1 MEVAFMKPLFL
12 YLAFKI
18 LRMDTTLINILCLIL
33 LFLGIL
39 GTFLPVLPGLLLSIC
54 GLLIYK
60 FGTDSDLSMIYIW
73 AFGILTLVSVVLS
86 YVIPAKTNQKYGG
99 TRWGS
104 IGSIIGTIVGMFLPI
119 PLGFLV
125 GMFAGVFIGEL
136 LHDSKDMTKAWK
148 STKGAFIG
156 FIYGTGFSLVV
167 GVAMFLVVVLD
178 MLNVI

>member
-1 MEVAFMKPLFL
+1 
-12 YLAFKI
+12 
-18 LRMDTTLINILCLIL
+18 MDHSLISILCIIL
-33 LFLGIL
+33 LILGIL
-39 GTFLPVLPGLLLSIC
+39 GTFLPVLPGLVLSLA

-60 FGTDSDLSMIYIW
+60 YGTDADLSMIYIW
-73 AFGILTLVSVVLS
+73 VFVILSIASVILN
-86 YVIPAKTNQKYGG
+86 YVIPAKTNRKYGG

-104 IGSIIGTIVGMFLPI
+104 IGSIIGTIVGLFIPI

-136 LHDSKDMTKAWK
+136 LHDSKDMNKALR

-167 GVAMFLVVVLD
+167 GIAMLMVVVLD
-178 MLNVI
+178 MINFI

>member
-1 MEVAFMKPLFL
+1 MDHSLISFL
-12 YLAFKI
+12 SIVL
-18 LRMDTTLINILCLIL
+18 LI
-33 LFLGIL
+33 LGIL
-39 GTFLPVLPGLLLSIC
+39 GTFLPVLPGLVLSLA

-60 FGTDSDLSMIYIW
+60 YGTDSDLSMLYIW
-73 AFGILTLVSVVLS
+73 AFVILTLASAVLN
-86 YVIPAKTNQKYGG
+86 YIIPAKTNRKYGG

-104 IGSIIGTIVGMFLPI
+104 IGSVVGTIVGIFLPI

-136 LHDSKDMTKAWK
+136 LHDSKDMNKALR

-167 GVAMFLVVVLD
+167 GIAMLLVVILD
-178 MLNVI
+178 IFNVI

>member
-1 MEVAFMKPLFL
+1 
-12 YLAFKI
+12 
-18 LRMDTTLINILCLIL
+18 MDVVLIEILCLVL

-39 GTFLPVLPGLLLSIC
+39 GTVLPVLPGLLLSIC

-60 FGTDSDLSMIYIW
+60 FGTDADLPMIYIW
-73 AFGILTLVSVVLS
+73 AFAILTAVSVVLN

-104 IGSIIGTIVGMFLPI
+104 IGSIVGTIVGMFLPI

-167 GVAMFLVVVLD
+167 GVAMFLVVLLD
-178 MLNVI
+178 MLNII

>member
-1 MEVAFMKPLFL
+1 
-12 YLAFKI
+12 
-18 LRMDTTLINILCLIL
+18 MDVVLIEILCLVL

-39 GTFLPVLPGLLLSIC
+39 GTFLPILPGLLLSIC

-60 FGTDSDLSMIYIW
+60 FGTDADLPMIYVW
-73 AFGILTLVSVVLS
+73 AFVILTVASVVLN

-104 IGSIIGTIVGMFLPI
+104 IGSIVGTIIGMFLPI

-136 LHDSKDMTKAWK
+136 LHDSKDMTKAWQ
-148 STKGAFIG
+148 STKGAFVG

-167 GVAMFLVVVLD
+167 GIAMFLVVLLD
-178 MLNVI
+178 MLNII

>member
-1 MEVAFMKPLFL
+1 MDHSLISFL
-12 YLAFKI
+12 SIVL
-18 LRMDTTLINILCLIL
+18 LI
-33 LFLGIL
+33 LGIL
-39 GTFLPVLPGLLLSIC
+39 GTFLPVLPGLVLSLA

-60 FGTDSDLSMIYIW
+60 YGTDSDLSVLYIW
-73 AFGILTLVSVVLS
+73 AFVILTLASVVLS
-86 YVIPAKTNQKYGG
+86 YVIPAKTNRKYGG

-104 IGSIIGTIVGMFLPI
+104 IGSVVGTIVGIFIPI

-136 LHDSKDMTKAWK
+136 LHDSKDMNKALK

-167 GVAMFLVVVLD
+167 GIAMLLVVILD
-178 MLNVI
+178 LINVI

>member
-1 MEVAFMKPLFL
+1 MDHSVITFL
-12 YLAFKI
+12 SI
-18 LRMDTTLINILCLIL
+18 IL
-33 LFLGIL
+33 LILGIL
-39 GTFLPVLPGLLLSIC
+39 GTFLPVLPGLVLSLA

-60 FGTDSDLSMIYIW
+60 YGTDADLSMLYIW
-73 AFGILTLVSVVLS
+73 TFVILTLASAVLN
-86 YVIPAKTNQKYGG
+86 YVIPAKTNRKYGG

-104 IGSIIGTIVGMFLPI
+104 IGSVIGTIVGMFLPI

-136 LHDSKDMTKAWK
+136 LHDSKDMNKALK

-167 GVAMFLVVVLD
+167 GIAMLLVVILD
-178 MLNVI
+178 IVNVI